1 MYRGLCQSGPGT
13 RCHYALILH
22 SPNKKRN
29 PEDAGVRES
38 TSASFP
44 IWEMAAGT
52 QGRNP
57 RRGER
62 PQRPNY
68 QLPMTQ
74 VCGKICNFAANEEN
88 ETYGH
93 PLTEGAKKT
102 KKENGYIR
110 HHSFV

>member
-1 MYRGLCQSGPGT
+1 
-13 RCHYALILH
+13 
-22 SPNKKRN
+22 
-29 PEDAGVRES
+29 
-38 TSASFP
+38 
-44 IWEMAAGT
+44 
-52 QGRNP
+52 
-57 RRGER
+57 
-62 PQRPNY
+62 
-68 QLPMTQ
+68 MTQ